1 MKSVSSTKT
10 IIRIFRILTLLKRF
24 LFRNKFGIGKEEE
37 ERKKNVKYT
46 HTHVYI
52 YKGTKVDSRDDVM
65 AEKDLESPYDD
76 CGRLFRTALFLEYHR
91 FPLVLVSY
99 RASTVPVSLNDDVT
113 LPAAQA
119 RNRR

>member
-1 MKSVSSTKT
+1 MKPIETISVPQ
-10 IIRIFRILTLLKRF
+10 LWKR
-24 LFRNKFGIGKEEE
+24 RRKRRKEA
-37 ERKKNVKYT
+37 KKYEI
-46 HTHVYI
+46 HR
-52 YKGTKVDSRDDVM
+52 YKGRKVGCGGSGDDVM

>member
-1 MKSVSSTKT
+1 M
-10 IIRIFRILTLLKRF
+10 
-24 LFRNKFGIGKEEE
+24 
-37 ERKKNVKYT
+37 KYT

>member
-1 MKSVSSTKT
+1 MRQRREEENRRIKLNPIKTISVSQQVWN
-10 IIRIFRILTLLKRF
+10 RKR
-24 LFRNKFGIGKEEE
+24 RRKEA
-37 ERKKNVKYT
+37 KNVKRTSTRT
-46 HTHVYI
+46 H
-52 YKGTKVDSRDDVM
+52 KGTKVDSRDDVM

-113 LPAAQA
+113 LPAAQPA